1 MLIDEKITNKI
12 AFLSRLKLSEEETNE
27 YAKDLSKIFEW
38 MEELKKVDVEGVE
51 PLKSVNNIILQERE
65 DNLFKK
71 KIDTVEVLKNAPS
84 TENNYF
90 TVPKVIE

>member
-65 DNLFKK
+65 DNLFKN
-71 KIDTVEVLKNAPS
+71 KIDTAEVLKNAPS